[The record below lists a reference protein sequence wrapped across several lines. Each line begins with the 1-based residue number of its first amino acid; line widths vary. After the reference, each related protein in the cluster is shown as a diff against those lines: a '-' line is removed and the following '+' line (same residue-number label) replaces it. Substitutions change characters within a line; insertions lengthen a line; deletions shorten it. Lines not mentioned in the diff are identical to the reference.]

1 MSIQQAFDL
10 VRDELKMVEEKFRE
24 NISSDVYLITKIG
37 EYILRSGGK
46 RFRPLMLLLSSRVAG
61 YKGER
66 HIPLAVM
73 VEFIHTATLLHDD
86 VVDNAKIRRGAESA
100 NLVWGNGPSIL
111 VGDYLLSRAF
121 ELAVNDGDMNILKTL
136 SRTTTRMAEGEM
148 LQILRRSN
156 IHTTEEEHL
165 KIVAGK
171 TAVLFSAS
179 CRIPAILASLPPEK
193 EKALETYG
201 MEVGTAFQLMDDCLD
216 YTSRDEVIGKA
227 RGSDIREGKITMPL
241 IAAYG
246 KSDAPE
252 KKLIEAVVKSDG
264 ITDSDMEEIFAI
276 IKKRKGIEYTLGFAA
291 KRVENAKKQLDIF
304 EPTPERAAL
313 SAAADFVIERIS

>member
-1 MSIQQAFDL
+1 MKIQQAFDL
-10 VRDELKMVEEKFRE
+10 VRDELKKVETQFRE
-24 NISSDVYLITKIG
+24 NISSDVYLITKVG
-37 EYILRSGGK
+37 EYVLRSGGK

-61 YKGER
+61 YKGAR

-100 NLVWGNGPSIL
+100 NLVWGNGTSIL

-148 LQILRRSN
+148 LQILRHSN
-156 IHTTEEEHL
+156 INTTEEEHL

-179 CRIPAILASLPPEK
+179 CRIPAILASLPQEK
-193 EKALETYG
+193 EKSLEIYG

-216 YTSRDEVIGKA
+216 YTSENEVIGKE

-246 KSDAPE
+246 KSTATE
-252 KKLIEAVVKSDG
+252 RKLIETAVKSGG
-264 ITDSDMEEIFAI
+264 ITDSDMEEIFGI
-276 IKKRKGIEYTLGFAA
+276 IKKRKGIEYTLDFAS
-291 KRVENAKKQLDIF
+291 KRVENAKKQIEIF

-313 SAAADFVIERIS
+313 SAAADFVIERTN

>member
-1 MSIQQAFDL
+1 MKIQQAFDL
-10 VRDELKMVEEKFRE
+10 VRDELKKVETQFRE

-66 HIPLAVM
+66 HIPLAVV

-121 ELAVNDGDMNILKTL
+121 ELAVNDGDQKILKTL
-136 SRTTTRMAEGEM
+136 SSTTTRMAEGEM
-148 LQILRRSN
+148 LQMLRHSN

-165 KIVAGK
+165 RIVAGK

-179 CRIPAILASLPPEK
+179 CHMPAILAGLPQEK
-193 EKALETYG
+193 ENALETYG

-216 YTSRDEVIGKA
+216 YTSKDEVIGKA

-246 KSDAPE
+246 KSIASE
-252 KKLIEAVVKSDG
+252 KKLIERAVKSEG
-264 ITDSDMEEIFAI
+264 ITDSDMEEIFGI
-276 IKKRKGIEYTLGFAA
+276 IKKRKGIEYTLDFAA

-313 SAAADFVIERIS
+313 SAAADFVIERIN

>member
-10 VRDELKMVEEKFRE
+10 VRDELKKVETQFRE

-66 HIPLAVM
+66 HIPLAVV

-121 ELAVNDGDMNILKTL
+121 ELAVNDGDMKILKTL
-136 SRTTTRMAEGEM
+136 SSTTTRMAEGEM
-148 LQILRRSN
+148 LQMLRHSN

-179 CRIPAILASLPPEK
+179 CRMPAILASLPPEK

-216 YTSRDEVIGKA
+216 YTSKDEVIGKA

-246 KSDAPE
+246 KSDATE
-252 KKLIEAVVKSDG
+252 KKLIEHAVKSEG
-264 ITDSDMEEIFAI
+264 ITDSDIEEIFGI

-304 EPTPERAAL
+304 EPTSELAAL
-313 SAAADFVIERIS
+313 SAAADFVIERTN

>member
-1 MSIQQAFDL
+1 LKIQQAFDL
-10 VRDELKMVEEKFRE
+10 VRDELKKVETQFRE

-66 HIPLAVM
+66 HIPLAVV

-121 ELAVNDGDMNILKTL
+121 ELAVNDGDQKILKTL
-136 SRTTTRMAEGEM
+136 SSTTTRMAEGEM
-148 LQILRRSN
+148 LQMLRHSN

-165 KIVAGK
+165 RIVAGK

-179 CRIPAILASLPPEK
+179 CHMPAILAGLPQEK
-193 EKALETYG
+193 ENALETYG

-216 YTSRDEVIGKA
+216 YTSKDEVIGKA

-246 KSDAPE
+246 KSIASE
-252 KKLIEAVVKSDG
+252 KKLIERAVKSEG
-264 ITDSDMEEIFAI
+264 ITDSDMEEIFGI
-276 IKKRKGIEYTLGFAA
+276 IKKRKGIEYTLDFAA

-313 SAAADFVIERIS
+313 SAAADFVIERIN

>member
-1 MSIQQAFDL
+1 MKIQQAFDL
-10 VRDELKMVEEKFRE
+10 VRDELKKVETQFRE

-66 HIPLAVM
+66 HIPLAVV

-121 ELAVNDGDMNILKTL
+121 ELAVNDGDQKILKTL
-136 SRTTTRMAEGEM
+136 SSTTTRMAEGEM
-148 LQILRRSN
+148 LQMLRHSN
-156 IHTTEEEHL
+156 INTTEEEHL

-171 TAVLFSAS
+171 TAVLFS
-179 CRIPAILASLPPEK
+179 
-193 EKALETYG
+193 
-201 MEVGTAFQLMDDCLD
+201 
-216 YTSRDEVIGKA
+216 
-227 RGSDIREGKITMPL
+227 
-241 IAAYG
+241 
-246 KSDAPE
+246 
-252 KKLIEAVVKSDG
+252 
-264 ITDSDMEEIFAI
+264 
-276 IKKRKGIEYTLGFAA
+276 
-291 KRVENAKKQLDIF
+291 
-304 EPTPERAAL
+304 L
-313 SAAADFVIERIS
+313 S

>member
-1 MSIQQAFDL
+1 LKIQQAFDL
-10 VRDELKMVEEKFRE
+10 VRDELKKVETQFRE

-66 HIPLAVM
+66 HIPLAVV

-121 ELAVNDGDMNILKTL
+121 ELAVNDGDQKILKTL
-136 SRTTTRMAEGEM
+136 SSTTTRMAEGEM
-148 LQILRRSN
+148 LQMLRHSN

-165 KIVAGK
+165 RIVAGK

-179 CRIPAILASLPPEK
+179 CRMPAILAGLPQEK
-193 EKALETYG
+193 ENALETYG

-216 YTSRDEVIGKA
+216 YTSKDEVIGKA

-246 KSDAPE
+246 KSIASE
-252 KKLIEAVVKSDG
+252 KKLIERAVKSDG
-264 ITDSDMEEIFAI
+264 ITDSDMEEIFGI
-276 IKKRKGIEYTLGFAA
+276 IKKRKGIEYTLDFAA

-313 SAAADFVIERIS
+313 SAAADFVIERIN

>member
-10 VRDELKMVEEKFRE
+10 VRDELEKVETRFRE

-66 HIPLAVM
+66 HIPLAVV

-121 ELAVNDGDMNILKTL
+121 ELAVNDGDQKILKTL

-148 LQILRRSN
+148 LQMLRHSN

-179 CRIPAILASLPPEK
+179 CRMPAILAGLPQEK
-193 EKALETYG
+193 ENALETYG

-216 YTSRDEVIGKA
+216 YTSNDEVIGKA

-246 KSDAPE
+246 KSDAAE
-252 KKLIEAVVKSDG
+252 KKLIEHAVKSEG
-264 ITDSDMEEIFAI
+264 ITDSDMEEIFGI
-276 IKKRKGIEYTLGFAA
+276 IKKRKGIEYTLEFAS
-291 KRVENAKKQLDIF
+291 KRVENAKRQLEIF

-313 SAAADFVIERIS
+313 SAAADFVIERIN

>member
-1 MSIQQAFDL
+1 LKIQQAFDL
-10 VRDELKMVEEKFRE
+10 VRDELKKVETQFRE

-66 HIPLAVM
+66 HIPLAVV

-86 VVDNAKIRRGAESA
+86 VVDKAKIRRGAESA

-121 ELAVNDGDMNILKTL
+121 ELAVNDGDQKILKTL
-136 SRTTTRMAEGEM
+136 SSTTTRMAEGEM
-148 LQILRRSN
+148 LQMLRHSN

-165 KIVAGK
+165 RIVAGK

-179 CRIPAILASLPPEK
+179 CRMPAILAGLPQEK
-193 EKALETYG
+193 ENALETYG

-216 YTSRDEVIGKA
+216 YTSKDEVIGKA

-246 KSDAPE
+246 KSIASE
-252 KKLIEAVVKSDG
+252 KKLIERAVKSEG
-264 ITDSDMEEIFAI
+264 ITDSDMEEIFGI
-276 IKKRKGIEYTLGFAA
+276 IKKRKGIEYTLDFAA

-313 SAAADFVIERIS
+313 SAAADFVIERIN

>member
-1 MSIQQAFDL
+1 MKIQQAFDL
-10 VRDELKMVEEKFRE
+10 VRDELKKVETQFRE

-66 HIPLAVM
+66 HIPLAVV

-121 ELAVNDGDMNILKTL
+121 ELAVNDGDQKILKTL
-136 SRTTTRMAEGEM
+136 SSTTTRMAEGEM
-148 LQILRRSN
+148 LQMLRHSN

-165 KIVAGK
+165 RIVAGK

-179 CRIPAILASLPPEK
+179 CHMPAILAGLPQEK
-193 EKALETYG
+193 ENALETYG

-216 YTSRDEVIGKA
+216 YTSKDEVIGKA

-246 KSDAPE
+246 KSIASE
-252 KKLIEAVVKSDG
+252 KKLIERAVKSDG
-264 ITDSDMEEIFAI
+264 ITDSDMEEIFGI
-276 IKKRKGIEYTLGFAA
+276 IKKRKGIEYTLDFAA

-313 SAAADFVIERIS
+313 SAAADFVIERIN

>member
-1 MSIQQAFDL
+1 MKIQEAFDL
-10 VRDELKMVEEKFRE
+10 VRDELKMVETQFRE

-66 HIPLAVM
+66 HIPLAVV

-121 ELAVNDGDMNILKTL
+121 ELAVNDGDMKILKTL
-136 SRTTTRMAEGEM
+136 SSTTTRMAEGEM
-148 LQILRRSN
+148 LQMLRHSN

-179 CRIPAILASLPPEK
+179 CRMPAILASLPPEK

-246 KSDAPE
+246 KSDATE
-252 KKLIEAVVKSDG
+252 KKLIEHAVKSEG
-264 ITDSDMEEIFAI
+264 ITDSDIEEIFGI

-304 EPTPERAAL
+304 EPTSELAAL
-313 SAAADFVIERIS
+313 SAAADFVIERTN